1 MAASRLS
8 AKMSTASGLAENLPT
23 RLLVKGMKVMV
34 KQEREVPPGQA
45 LSLSSDPAEDP
56 VVNEPEL
63 GDDVKGNHV
72 ADQRVSAFAK
82 LGGEFGG

>member
-34 KQEREVPPGQA
+34 NRNAKFHQA
-45 LSLSSDPAEDP
+45 RPSLSGDPAEDP